1 MDSDDFNFIIHTK
14 EEMKKQHNTAMIAL
28 LGTILL
34 GLSTYVLITIVELQ
48 IHVGMLTEEIMS
60 VDKQIGR
67 IYNFIDSVRGN

>member
-1 MDSDDFNFIIHTK
+1 
-14 EEMKKQHNTAMIAL
+14 MKRQHNTAIIAL

-48 IHVGMLTEEIMS
+48 IHIGMLSEEIMN

>member
-1 MDSDDFNFIIHTK
+1 
-14 EEMKKQHNTAMIAL
+14 MKRQHNTALIAL

-48 IHVGMLTEEIMS
+48 IHIGMLSEEIMN

-67 IYNFIDSVRGN
+67 IYNFIDSVRGK

>member
-1 MDSDDFNFIIHTK
+1 MTRK
-14 EEMKKQHNTAMIAL
+14 TNTALIAL

-67 IYNFIDSVRGN
+67 IYNFIDSIRNR

>member
-1 MDSDDFNFIIHTK
+1 MTRK
-14 EEMKKQHNTAMIAL
+14 TNTALIAF

-48 IHVGMLTEEIMS
+48 IHVGMLTEEIMN

-67 IYNFIDSVRGN
+67 IYNFIDSIRDR

>member
-1 MDSDDFNFIIHTK
+1 
-14 EEMKKQHNTAMIAL
+14 MKRQHNTALIAL

-48 IHVGMLTEEIMS
+48 IHIGMLSEEIMN

-67 IYNFIDSVRGN
+67 IYNFIDSVRSN

>member
-1 MDSDDFNFIIHTK
+1 
-14 EEMKKQHNTAMIAL
+14 MKRQHNTALIAL

-48 IHVGMLTEEIMS
+48 IHIGMLSEEIMN

-67 IYNFIDSVRGN
+67 IYNFIDSVRAK

>member
-1 MDSDDFNFIIHTK
+1 
-14 EEMKKQHNTAMIAL
+14 MKRQHNTAMIAL

-48 IHVGMLTEEIMS
+48 VHVGMLTEEIMS

-67 IYNFIDSVRGN
+67 IYNHMDRLAND

>member
-1 MDSDDFNFIIHTK
+1 
-14 EEMKKQHNTAMIAL
+14 MKRQHNTALIAL

-48 IHVGMLTEEIMS
+48 IHIGMLSEEIMN

-67 IYNFIDSVRGN
+67 IYNFIDSVRDK

>member
-1 MDSDDFNFIIHTK
+1 
-14 EEMKKQHNTAMIAL
+14 MKRQHNTAMIAL

-48 IHVGMLTEEIMS
+48 IHIGMLSEEIMN

>member
-1 MDSDDFNFIIHTK
+1 
-14 EEMKKQHNTAMIAL
+14 MKRQHNTAMIAL

-48 IHVGMLTEEIMS
+48 IHIGMLSEEIMN

-67 IYNFIDSVRGN
+67 IYNFIYSIRDK

>member
-1 MDSDDFNFIIHTK
+1 
-14 EEMKKQHNTAMIAL
+14 MKRQHNTAMIAL

-48 IHVGMLTEEIMS
+48 IHIGMLSEEIMN

-67 IYNFIDSVRGN
+67 IYNFIDSVRER

>member
-1 MDSDDFNFIIHTK
+1 MTRK
-14 EEMKKQHNTAMIAL
+14 TNTGLIAF

-48 IHVGMLTEEIMS
+48 IHIGMLTEEIMS

-67 IYNFIDSVRGN
+67 IYNFIDSIRDR